1 MKKPSESV
9 VFKSIIGIILPLV
22 LLSLII
28 GFLGYHGF
36 TDGMLELYETGA
48 IEIART
54 ASSNLNADRMDAYQA
69 GESAEAKAEMATFTV
84 GKHELFPI
92 PQEEQRLSN
101 LEQNPNYS

>member
-1 MKKPSESV
+1 MSAGCRWGTVK
-9 VFKSIIGIILPLV
+9 
-22 LLSLII
+22 
-28 GFLGYHGF
+28 
-36 TDGMLELYETGA
+36 A
-48 IEIART
+48 I
-54 ASSNLNADRMDAYQA
+54 MDAYQA